1 MSVLTQLNRRWQ
13 SALARR
19 RKIAQVVRELETCSD
34 RELAELGLGRGDI
47 VAVAHG
53 TYRRS

>member
-1 MSVLTQLNRRWQ
+1 MPVLTQLNRRWQ

-19 RKIAQVVRELETCSD
+19 RKIARVVRELETCSD
-34 RELAELGLGRGDI
+34 RELAELCLGRGDI